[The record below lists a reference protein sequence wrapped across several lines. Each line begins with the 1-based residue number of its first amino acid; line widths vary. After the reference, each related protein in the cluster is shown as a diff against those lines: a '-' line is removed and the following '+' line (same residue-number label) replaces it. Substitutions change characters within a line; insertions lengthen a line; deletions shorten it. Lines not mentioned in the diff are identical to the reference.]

1 MKYLKVIIVLLLVF
15 AAGISIGV
23 VATRYV
29 IKRDIRKAVLQPEL
43 VRLRIERELTRELS
57 FTPAQQ
63 TQLDSILVKLQQ
75 DITKARKDRLP
86 RIRPIFT
93 EAQRH
98 INDLLTPEQLEKF
111 ERYQAENGVF
121 SFGAAQGQGQGQ
133 NFPRLQK
140 LKKFR
145 ENMQNNNQPPSSA
158 PPSQPAPPSPAAQP
172 SPPSSE

>member
-1 MKYLKVIIVLLLVF
+1 MKYLKVIVVLLLVF

-57 FTPAQQ
+57 LTPAQQ
-63 TQLDSILVKLQQ
+63 AQLDAILVKLQQ
-75 DITKARKDRLP
+75 DIAKARKERMP
-86 RIRPIFT
+86 RIRPFFT
-93 EAQRH
+93 TAQRS
-98 INDLLTPEQLEKF
+98 INDMLTPDQLEKF

-121 SFGAAQGQGQGQ
+121 SFGAAQGQGQ

-140 LKKFR
+140 LKKLR
-145 ENMQNNNQPPSSA
+145 ENMQQNQSQPPASTPA
-158 PPSQPAPPSPAAQP
+158 PAQPAPAPQP
-172 SPPSSE
+172 PPSSE